1 MTALF
6 TSQDALE
13 SSAQVIGGKARVLA
27 DLAKEGY
34 KVPPFFV
41 IPSASFENGQI
52 AETQRSEIQKA
63 CDTLGATRLAV
74 RSSASSEDGHAE
86 SHAGQ
91 FLTFLDVAAADVPS
105 RAEAVFAS
113 GLGDSVAAYRAAQ
126 GISDINMPS
135 VIVQAMVDARA
146 AGVAFAADPVTGRR
160 DQIVVSAT
168 EGLGEALVSGEVSGE
183 TWRFSH
189 PRLETLERP
198 GGDSALTEEDARA
211 IADLCI
217 SVSETR
223 GQSQDIEWAYS
234 AETPEPFLLQARP
247 ITTRL
252 LPAGVAEKRLLV
264 FDNSNIVESYPG
276 LVSPLT
282 YSFAVAAY
290 ARVYTSFLAL
300 IGTGPEV
307 IKAHATD
314 LGNMLARIDGRM
326 YYNLGSWYR
335 LLSLLPFFSSNRQH
349 METMMGVA
357 EPLPDEVMAGIA
369 PSKSRIAAAKMVA
382 RLAFAAL
389 RLNAIKKGFMKR
401 VVETVPPRETWHEL
415 EDRPLSELASEY
427 RRVEQA
433 LLDDWDAPIVN
444 DFLCMMAFGGS
455 RSLLQRWAGE
465 PGLALHN
472 DVMIG
477 QGDIVSAEPAR
488 LIRQIGERVRETPGA
503 ADVLASGDEQAVFAL
518 PGIGTLLKDY
528 LNRFGDRRIGELKLE
543 EPTLDEAPM
552 PLFRAV
558 SASASRPRAG
568 PERIEADAVLKD
580 LFRGQ
585 TLRRVLARLI
595 LSYAKA
601 RVRDRENLRFERTRI
616 FGYARRVF
624 RAIGKSLTASGH
636 LIEPDDV
643 FFLTLEEV
651 LATVEGSAVNA
662 GLKGLVALRR
672 TEQEEAADLPE
683 PAERILVRGSAFDR
697 AKRMATAYG
706 PGEGHSTLD
715 PNDIQRRGTACGGGR
730 VEGIARVI
738 RDPAEEQVQ
747 PGEILV
753 ARHTDPG
760 WISHF
765 ANAAAVIGERGSV
778 LSHSAIVSRELGI
791 PCVVAVPEAC
801 DWIATGDRLEV
812 DGSAGWVK
820 KLS

>member
-27 DLAKEGY
+27 DLARAGY

-52 AETQRSEIQKA
+52 AEAQKSAIHTA
-63 CDTLGATRLAV
+63 CDALGGTQFAV
-74 RSSASSEDGHAE
+74 RSSASSEDGHTE

-105 RAEAVFAS
+105 KAEAVFAS

-126 GISDINMPS
+126 GIADINMPS

-168 EGLGEALVSGEVSGE
+168 EGLGDALVSGEVSGE

-198 GGDSALTEEDARA
+198 GGDSASSEEDARA

-217 SVSETR
+217 SVSEKR
-223 GQSQDIEWAYS
+223 GQPQDIEWAFS

-300 IGTGPEV
+300 IGTSPEV

-314 LGNMLARIDGRM
+314 LENMLARIDGRM

-369 PSKSRIAAAKMVA
+369 PSKSPLAAAKMVA
-382 RLAFAAL
+382 RLAFAAF

-401 VVETVPPRETWHEL
+401 VVETVPPRETWHDL
-415 EDRPLSELASEY
+415 EDRPLSELAGEY
-427 RRVEQA
+427 RRVEHA

-503 ADVLASGDEQAVFAL
+503 ADILASGDEQAVFAL
-518 PGIGTLLKDY
+518 PGIGNLLKDY

-558 SASASRPRAG
+558 SASASRPG
-568 PERIEADAVLKD
+568 VDPERVEPDEVLKS
-580 LFRGQ
+580 LFRGRPQ
-585 TLRRVLARLI
+585 RVLARLI

-624 RAIGKSLTASGH
+624 RAIGKSLTALGH
-636 LIEPDDV
+636 LNEPDDV

-672 TEQEEAADLPE
+672 AEQEEAAGLPE
-683 PAERILVRGSAFDR
+683 PAERILVRGTAFDR
-697 AKRMATAYG
+697 AQRMATHG
-706 PGEGHSTLD
+706 PGEGQSHLD
-715 PNDIQRRGTACGGGR
+715 PNDIQRHGTACGGGR

-812 DGSAGWVK
+812 DGSAGWVR